1 VGFTGRCDP
10 RLVAARTKEGTT
22 LLNVAL
28 TLCELQ
34 LKAGRF
40 FLFEHPGQATTW
52 GLPRVAALKARTGVM
67 AAVFDQCCY
76 GACTKI
82 LNTPVLKNTMF
93 LTNSKVGGAK
103 GCPWAHHDYGRS
115 RRVAAD

>member
-1 VGFTGRCDP
+1 MGFTGRCDP

-34 LKAGRF
+34 LKAGRS
-40 FLFEHPGQATTW
+40 W

-67 AAVFDQCCY
+67 AAVFDQCRY